1 MLTLAKFL
9 LKEIHRVALLI
20 FVQQIICRKRFQWF
34 YFMNGGMRWR
44 ENLAASEMTNRKT
57 D

>member
-20 FVQQIICRKRFQWF
+20 FVQQIICRKRFQ
-34 YFMNGGMRWR
+34 
-44 ENLAASEMTNRKT
+44 
-57 D
+57 